1 MGRMNMRKVVF
12 WGAGKIG
19 RDVLEFWRSH
29 WIHPDFFCDNRQELW
44 GRDIDGIGILSPEQ
58 VYKLENPT
66 VYITCIYFDEILGQL
81 LEKGISRD
89 NIVKADHICEREML
103 CKISDYL
110 KSYFME
116 ETHVCQSDRSLIQ
129 ETRVCQSKRGLMQET
144 NDGLKKGCLIDLSM
158 GMVLGGVEKWSY
170 TLADVLKNC
179 GFEGAYLMPDSSH
192 NGMENHTF
200 PAICVDLNKRP
211 NKKSVLDLYIE
222 GIVYSRYEN
231 IVCNFP
237 FEIFVAACMV
247 KKMSLRELRIIAVV
261 HCDEEVYYQTF
272 CSWSDYIDKCLV
284 ISEKMKRTLVK
295 RGFPLE
301 KIEVLYWKIPCD
313 KELVREYSSANEP
326 IHIGYAGRLTK
337 RQKRLDLVVDVAEK
351 LKSNGIDFLLELAGT
366 GDYEKELQAEILH
379 RNLSDCMI
387 LKGMINRNE
396 IPEFWKKQDIY
407 LSCSDWEGHSISQ
420 SEAMAEGVVPV
431 VTNTSGT
438 EEDIKSGYNGYIAE
452 LQDIDSMTKNIV
464 HLYQN
469 RELLPIMGKRS
480 YEIILE
486 RSEKLNE
493 EAFWKKMLRE

>member
-29 WIHPDFFCDNRQELW
+29 WIYPDFFCDNQQELW

-66 VYITCIYFDEILGQL
+66 VYITNVYFDEIQGQL
-81 LEKGISRD
+81 LEMGISRD
-89 NIVKADHICEREML
+89 SIVKAGSICEREML
-103 CKISDYL
+103 CKISDRL
-110 KSYFME
+110 KSYFMKE
-116 ETHVCQSDRSLIQ
+116 I
-129 ETRVCQSKRGLMQET
+129 
-144 NDGLKKGCLIDLSM
+144 NNGLKRGCLIDLSM

-179 GFEGAYLMPDSSH
+179 GFEGAYLMPDFSH
-192 NGMENHTF
+192 NAMENHTF
-200 PAICVDLNKRP
+200 PAICVDLNNRL
-211 NKKSVLDLYIE
+211 NKKSILDLYIE
-222 GIVYSRYEN
+222 EIVYSGYEN

-284 ISEKMKRTLVK
+284 ISERMKRTLMK

-337 RQKRLDLVVDVAEK
+337 RQKRLDLVMDVAEK

-387 LKGMINRNE
+387 LKGMVNRNE

-420 SEAMAEGVVPV
+420 SEAMGEGVVPV

-452 LQDIDSMTKNIV
+452 LQDVDSIVKNIV
-464 HLYQN
+464 YLYQN

-480 YEIILE
+480 YEMIVE
-486 RSEKLNE
+486 RNGKLNE
-493 EAFWKKMLRE
+493 EAFWKNMLRE